1 MPTLPTSTDP
11 TIGCLSFNSDGW
23 ESQESSATKE
33 VWLNTHGDYLI
44 KEFLSPTPAFPSLFA
59 LDEFR
64 DFVRQR
70 TAHSQGAIL
79 SVDVVHLR
87 GMTLA
92 RSIIKQPRGAGMEY
106 IGTMLLPYRDF
117 SYLLHAHAVEMQG
130 IVQRDSYANEVL
142 AREYGNRRRPP
153 WSQDPYDPRFQAPL
167 LWCQSDDERWD
178 AATPNHALSRLR
190 AALAKILPSIGVTR
204 EVKNSVPFRGAGA

>member
-1 MPTLPTSTDP
+1 M
-11 TIGCLSFNSDGW
+11 
-23 ESQESSATKE
+23 
-33 VWLNTHGDYLI
+33 WLNAHGDYLI
-44 KEFLSPTPAFPSLFA
+44 KEFLSPTPAFPSLFM

-64 DFVRQR
+64 DFVRRR
-70 TAHSQGAIL
+70 TAQSNGAIL

-92 RSIIKQPRGAGMEY
+92 RSIIKQPRGSAMEY
-106 IGTMLLPYRDF
+106 IGTILVPYRDF
-117 SYLLHAHAVEMQG
+117 CYLVHAHATEFQG

-142 AREYGNRRRPP
+142 AQEFAGRQRPR

-190 AALAKILPSIGVTR
+190 AALAKILPTIEVTR